1 LALLSSSQRCGP
13 QKRAKT
19 AAPQSILS
27 KPNNG
32 DDAKREFG
40 TSWIGLL
47 SGLAG
52 SQANALGFETELLAD
67 GWQKGFNW
75 GDEAAWESDWNKYDD
90 SYVDAVD
97 FVFYTGHANGDGWM
111 LSPPNDGFLS
121 LSEVGGPLD
130 RWGKQDCEWIVIA
143 ACGPL
148 QDDLINGPGGGDV
161 FRWRPSQPAG
171 QGVWVGAL
179 WGISPGA
186 NPGNDHIW
194 GHGSVSADPKSPTTW
209 IAMWLPI

>member
-1 LALLSSSQRCGP
+1 MTTPMWTL
-13 QKRAKT
+13 
-19 AAPQSILS
+19 
-27 KPNNG
+27 
-32 DDAKREFG
+32 
-40 TSWIGLL
+40 
-47 SGLAG
+47 
-52 SQANALGFETELLAD
+52 
-67 GWQKGFNW
+67 
-75 GDEAAWESDWNKYDD
+75 
-90 SYVDAVD
+90 
-97 FVFYTGHANGDGWM
+97 WM
-111 LSPPNDGFLS
+111 FSPPSDSFLS
-121 LSEVGGPLD
+121 LSDVGGPLD

-161 FRWRPSQPAG
+161 FRWRPAFDGLHMLLGYATTSFDNTEEGRLLVQNAKGSPGIPPKTVRASWFRAAIGSQPAG

-209 IAMWLPI
+209 IAMWSPI